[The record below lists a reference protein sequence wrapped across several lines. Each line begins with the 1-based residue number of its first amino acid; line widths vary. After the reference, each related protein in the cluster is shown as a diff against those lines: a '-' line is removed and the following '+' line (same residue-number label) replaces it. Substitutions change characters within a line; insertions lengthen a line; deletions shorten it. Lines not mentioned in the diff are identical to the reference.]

1 MKQEWL
7 DVHYRLSKREINLFD
22 AKFFMHE
29 ELAFYDKLEK
39 RLNSAFMRNDIEGRK
54 IAIVSLPE
62 EIENECINCIQLL
75 SGPKRDK
82 KMLIAYA
89 RSINIMTLISDLAFL
104 CKLGQAYDVDEVS
117 MHIGSLHELRDG
129 ENGTNKPKLG

>member
-7 DVHYRLSKREINLFD
+7 DVHYRLSRREIGLFD
-22 AKFFMHE
+22 AKFFMVE

-39 RLNSAFMRNDIEGRK
+39 RLHSAFMRNDIDGRK
-54 IAIVSLPE
+54 IAMVSLPE

-75 SGPKRDK
+75 SGSNRKH

-89 RSINIMTLISDLAFL
+89 RSINITTLISDMAFL
-104 CKLGQAYDVDEVS
+104 CMLGQKYAVDEVS
-117 MHIGSLHELRDG
+117 MHIGSLHELR
-129 ENGTNKPKLG
+129 EANG